1 MKTLEILAEKLG
13 FNIIY
18 NTDNTNDPLYNDS
31 AIAGNDI
38 FIGEYDNIEYELISF
53 FHEYGHY
60 LIGFTNTVVQL
71 NYNTLLI
78 EIECW
83 NKGIEAARRMGI
95 LFSDKTIEWAYNKA
109 LSYKGHDERESTSWS
124 SRVKPTLWINRID
137 TEESLRVTAEIYFK
151 NKG

>member
-1 MKTLEILAEKLG
+1 MKTLEILAKKLG

-18 NTDNTNDPLYNDS
+18 NNDHTNDPLYNDS

-60 LIGFTNTVVQL
+60 LSGYANTAKKL
-71 NYNTLLI
+71 NYNILLI

-83 NKGIEAARRMGI
+83 NKGIEAARRMDI
-95 LFSDKTIEWAYNKA
+95 LFSDNAIEWAYNKA
-109 LSYKGHDERESTSWS
+109 LSYVGIDERESTSWP
-124 SRVKPTLWINRID
+124 SRVEPTLWINRTD
-137 TEESLRVTAEIYFK
+137 TEKSLEVATEIYLK
-151 NKG
+151 NKE